1 MSTSNKKDNKYQI
14 AVIPGDGIGKEV
26 MEATISVLDE
36 LDVDFD
42 YIYGIAGDE
51 CNEEHGTPLPQET
64 IDIVRD
70 SDACLFGAAGETAA
84 DVIVKI
90 RQEMKMFANLRPV
103 KSYPNTKSLFEN
115 VDFMI
120 VRENTEGLYIADQEE
135 ETEDG
140 AIAKR
145 VITREAEERII
156 DYAFQYAK
164 DNNRTKVTAVHKANV
179 LKKTDGLFKE
189 IFYEVSEKYP
199 DIDTEDFYVDATAM
213 YLVTQPQ
220 EFQVVVTTN
229 LFGDILSDEGAGL
242 VGGLGLIPSANIGS
256 DGALFEPVHGSAPDI
271 AGQQKANPI
280 AMMLSA
286 IMMLRYLGENDAA
299 DKFDAAILKVMR
311 KYGINEGEL
320 LDVQLMRSSRYA
332 SQLERII
339 SPEGTYPLLGKS
351 LAYRTGIF
359 HLLAQAALFKILP
372 RNMETSQV
380 RSALTKVLRTQ
391 FGGHQNF
398 DNKGWLTIGLNGC
411 QAEIAEKNINTGSL
425 YGCCAIFLPLGLSF
439 NDSFW
444 VGPFE
449 EWTTL
454 KAWNG
459 NPVEPDQSIDF

>member
-189 IFYEVSEKYP
+189 IFYEVGEKYP

-242 VGGLGLIPSANIGS
+242 VGGLGLIPSANIGA

-286 IMMLRYLGENDAA
+286 IMMLRYLSENDAA
-299 DKFDAAILKVMR
+299 DKFDAAILKVLS
-311 KYGINEGEL
+311 EGKTL
-320 LDVQLMRSSRYA
+320 TGD
-332 SQLERII
+332 
-339 SPEGTYPLLGKS
+339 LGGS
-351 LAYRTGIF
+351 ATTMEV
-359 HLLAQAALFKILP
+359 AQAVKNAL
-372 RNMETSQV
+372 
-380 RSALTKVLRTQ
+380 
-391 FGGHQNF
+391 
-398 DNKGWLTIGLNGC
+398 
-411 QAEIAEKNINTGSL
+411 
-425 YGCCAIFLPLGLSF
+425 
-439 NDSFW
+439 
-444 VGPFE
+444 
-449 EWTTL
+449 
-454 KAWNG
+454 
-459 NPVEPDQSIDF
+459 

>member
-36 LDVDFD
+36 LNIDFD
-42 YIYGIAGDE
+42 YVYGIAGDE

-64 IDIVRD
+64 IDIIRD

-103 KSYPNTKSLFEN
+103 KSYPNTKSIFEN

-120 VRENTEGLYIADQEE
+120 VRENTEGLYIANQEE
-135 ETEDG
+135 ESEDG

-145 VITREAEERII
+145 IITREAEERII
-156 DYAFQYAK
+156 NYAFQYAK
-164 DNNRTKVTAVHKANV
+164 DNNRNKVTAVHKANV
-179 LKKTDGLFKE
+179 LKKTDGLFKK
-189 IFYEVSEKYP
+189 IFYEVAEKYP

-220 EFQVVVTTN
+220 EFQVIVTTN

-242 VGGLGLIPSANIGS
+242 VGGLGLTPSANIGA

-286 IMMLRYLGENDAA
+286 IMMLRYLGENEAA
-299 DKFDAAILKVMR
+299 NKFDAAILKVL
-311 KYGINEGEL
+311 NEGKTL
-320 LDVQLMRSSRYA
+320 TSDLGGSSTTI
-332 SQLERII
+332 EV
-339 SPEGTYPLLGKS
+339 
-351 LAYRTGIF
+351 
-359 HLLAQAALFKILP
+359 AQAIK
-372 RNMETSQV
+372 
-380 RSALTKVLRTQ
+380 
-391 FGGHQNF
+391 
-398 DNKGWLTIGLNGC
+398 D
-411 QAEIAEKNINTGSL
+411 SL
-425 YGCCAIFLPLGLSF
+425 
-439 NDSFW
+439 
-444 VGPFE
+444 
-449 EWTTL
+449 
-454 KAWNG
+454 
-459 NPVEPDQSIDF
+459 

>member
-103 KSYPNTKSLFEN
+103 KSYPNTTSLFEN

-179 LKKTDGLFKE
+179 LKKTDGLFKK
-189 IFYEVSEKYP
+189 IFYEVGEKYP

-242 VGGLGLIPSANIGS
+242 VGGLGLIPSANIGA

-299 DKFDAAILKVMR
+299 DKFDAAILKVLS
-311 KYGINEGEL
+311 EGKTL
-320 LDVQLMRSSRYA
+320 TGD
-332 SQLERII
+332 
-339 SPEGTYPLLGKS
+339 LGGS
-351 LAYRTGIF
+351 ATTMEV
-359 HLLAQAALFKILP
+359 AQAVKNAL
-372 RNMETSQV
+372 
-380 RSALTKVLRTQ
+380 
-391 FGGHQNF
+391 
-398 DNKGWLTIGLNGC
+398 
-411 QAEIAEKNINTGSL
+411 
-425 YGCCAIFLPLGLSF
+425 
-439 NDSFW
+439 
-444 VGPFE
+444 
-449 EWTTL
+449 
-454 KAWNG
+454 
-459 NPVEPDQSIDF
+459 

>member
-36 LDVDFD
+36 LNVD
-42 YIYGIAGDE
+42 YVYGIAGDE

-103 KSYPNTKSLFEN
+103 KSYPNTKSVFEN

-120 VRENTEGLYIADQEE
+120 VRENTEGLYIANQEE
-135 ETEDG
+135 KTEDG

-145 VITREAEERII
+145 IITREAEERII

-189 IFYEVSEKYP
+189 IFYEVGEKYP

-220 EFQVVVTTN
+220 EFQVIVTTN

-256 DGALFEPVHGSAPDI
+256 EGALFEPVHGSAPDI

-286 IMMLRYLGENDAA
+286 VMMLRYLGENEEA
-299 DKFDAAILKVMR
+299 DKFDASILKVLS
-311 KYGINEGEL
+311 EGKTL
-320 LDVQLMRSSRYA
+320 TSD
-332 SQLERII
+332 
-339 SPEGTYPLLGKS
+339 LGGS
-351 LAYRTGIF
+351 ATTMEV
-359 HLLAQAALFKILP
+359 AQAIKDAL
-372 RNMETSQV
+372 
-380 RSALTKVLRTQ
+380 
-391 FGGHQNF
+391 
-398 DNKGWLTIGLNGC
+398 
-411 QAEIAEKNINTGSL
+411 
-425 YGCCAIFLPLGLSF
+425 
-439 NDSFW
+439 
-444 VGPFE
+444 
-449 EWTTL
+449 
-454 KAWNG
+454 
-459 NPVEPDQSIDF
+459 